1 MDTDLIKHDWTSDK
15 KPEIYQSVVHSCIEG
30 QLVRKNAFSTGANTT
45 FLDEIMSMCQ
55 VGLFL
60 REIRFQISKIGNW
73 MYHFLRGIF
82 WNCRFRD
89 GWMKALEHIL
99 VQGPVELQLITLQC
113 SILTGP
119 KKAQCS
125 KKSFKN
131 EQKIREIIP
140 FLPKKLKN
148 LIWFFFQK
156 EWVRKDH
163 RSDEIFL

>member
-1 MDTDLIKHDWTSDK
+1 MLFQLEPIRPSWMKSCQCVRWVCFYVKSDFK
-15 KPEIYQSVVHSCIEG
+15 FEKLE
-30 QLVRKNAFSTGANTT
+30 
-45 FLDEIMSMCQ
+45 
-55 VGLFL
+55 
-60 REIRFQISKIGNW
+60 IGNW
-73 MYHFLRGIF
+73 IYHILRGIF

-89 GWMKALEHIL
+89 GWMKVLEHIL

-125 KKSFKN
+125 KKSVKN
-131 EQKIREIIP
+131 EQKIREIIS